1 MRSRTVP
8 CLVYGLAVAV
18 ALVFLYPFYWMLMA
32 SFRSQAAILS
42 EPLRPWP
49 ETFDTGGFEALRS
62 IGGVSIWT
70 FVSNSLVITGLATVL
85 GVAVTGLGAY
95 ALYRNP
101 RLPLFSLI
109 RYGFLIKIMYPS
121 MMLAIPLYFVA
132 YQLGLLG
139 RTVGIVLAIS
149 SVPLVFFM
157 FLEFFRSVPSAMIE
171 AAVID
176 GASELQI
183 LAWIVIPLA
192 RPVMLTG
199 ILISFLINWK
209 QWFPIMVLSTG
220 PETYT
225 LQVALI
231 SLNSELG
238 VNFQAIMAL
247 AVLTVLP
254 VTLLFVLT
262 QRWVME
268 GFMVGSIKG

>member
-1 MRSRTVP
+1 MRRRIVTCV
-8 CLVYGLAVAV
+8 VYGLASTV

-49 ETFDTGGFEALRS
+49 ETFETAGFESLSS

-85 GVAVTGLGAY
+85 GVAITGLGAY

-121 MMLAIPLYFVA
+121 MMLVIPLYFVA

-139 RTVGIVLAIS
+139 RTAGIVLAIS

-157 FLEFFRSVPSAMIE
+157 FLEFFRSVPGAMIE
-171 AAVID
+171 AAIID

-183 LAWIVIPLA
+183 LTWIVMPLA

-254 VTLLFVLT
+254 VALLFVLT

-268 GFMVGSIKG
+268 GFMAGSIKG